1 MWVNFKGEIKVGVE
15 NNECVVA
22 TTWNL
27 DAMNEIKERVMTL
40 SEQEQYLFAFLPSI
54 INSKET
60 LFLGPT
66 GSKKGWSHDKQG
78 EALRDKLITW
88 LNEFDYED
96 GSSPFDWVEV
106 GYGEFGQKVL
116 RGNCKNMYGDEPY
129 AT

>member
-1 MWVNFKGEIKVGVE
+1 MGVE

-40 SEQEQYLFAFLPSI
+40 SEQEQSLFAFLSSI
-54 INSKET
+54 VNSKET

-66 GSKKGWSHDKQG
+66 GSKKGWSQDKQG

-88 LNEFDYED
+88 LNEFEYED
-96 GSSPFDWVEV
+96 GSSPFEWIEV